1 MLEITGSYFK
11 DEATP
16 EGFTNMGLA
25 RAAKIKALFIP
36 PLSAEQVVETSKLI
50 DPEPEGMRADTLFE
64 AASYKYSTPTV
75 DPVVECIVGSD
86 NSLSVLFPYG
96 QAQREVDAKIEE
108 CLQNVIDLLK
118 KTTDNVKIVGHTDD
132 AGSDDFNLGLGQR
145 RADHIKGILQKNGI
159 AKNRIT
165 TESKGESEPV
175 ASNETEEGTRL
186 NRRAVLTII
195 KK

>member
-1 MLEITGSYFK
+1 M
-11 DEATP
+11 
-16 EGFTNMGLA
+16 
-25 RAAKIKALFIP
+25 
-36 PLSAEQVVETSKLI
+36 
-50 DPEPEGMRADTLFE
+50 
-64 AASYKYSTPTV
+64 
-75 DPVVECIVGSD
+75 
-86 NSLSVLFPYG
+86 
-96 QAQREVDAKIEE
+96 
-108 CLQNVIDLLK
+108 K